1 MDFLKIQFTC
11 KMMSF
16 NNSLP
21 NEICYKIISYI
32 DFPSLYNCLTV
43 SPVWCQY
50 ILPTIWEKL
59 VFKTLPE
66 FQRFL
71 EIIKTYENARNY
83 CLHSRKL
90 NLSYVS
96 DFVTD
101 EHLLLLLKS
110 KNLSRINLSG
120 CTRLTDNTLSTIVLN
135 NLNTVV
141 LDLSGIPSLSWKT
154 MLAALPKLKKLKT
167 LSLSQC
173 VLLDDSQLKET
184 LVHCKHLKKLKLNNC
199 ISLTEKTLQTLSEHG
214 DLTELDISGCIN
226 MKDPSVLIK
235 VLMKHKNLKELNMS
249 GCFYLTSFIEYYSFP
264 SKLCSLRSL
273 NLTGLSELSN
283 HHVLKICEY
292 FPRLQIL
299 YLTKCNKITDAALTG
314 ISYLKTYLTSLHL
327 GHCNEVSDLG
337 ITRVLK
343 SCRNLTYVDFGGCF
357 RLTDQS
363 VAEIAKLP
371 RLQRVGLVKC
381 IFLTDISIIHLSNCS
396 SRFLERIHLSYCTGL
411 TAKSISYLMINC
423 RNLKH
428 LSVTGIGS
436 ILCTE
441 LRAFSRPIPKEINP
455 SQVPI
460 FCAFT
465 REEIE
470 LFRNYIN
477 QKLI

>member
-1 MDFLKIQFTC
+1 
-11 KMMSF
+11 MMSF
-16 NNSLP
+16 NTSLP
-21 NEICYKIISYI
+21 NEICYKIISYMETS
-32 DFPSLYNCLTV
+32 DLYNCLTV
-43 SPVWCQY
+43 SPVWCQF

-59 VFKTLPE
+59 VFKTLPD

-71 EIIKTYENARNY
+71 RILKTLENAENY
-83 CLHSRKL
+83 CVHSRKL

-96 DFVTD
+96 NFVTD
-101 EHLLLLLKS
+101 EHMLLLLGS
-110 KNLSRINLSG
+110 KNLSRINFSG
-120 CTRLTDNTLSTIVLN
+120 CTRLTDNMVSAILLN
-135 NLNTVV
+135 NLNTMV
-141 LDLSGIPSLSWKT
+141 LDLSGIPNLSWKT
-154 MLAALPKLKKLKT
+154 MLTALPKLKKLKT

-184 LVHCKHLKKLKLNNC
+184 LVHCKHLKKLKLTNC

-214 DLTELDISGCIN
+214 DLIELDISGCIN

-235 VLMKHKNLKELNMS
+235 AVMKHKNLKELNMS
-249 GCFYLTSFIEYYSFP
+249 GCFYLTNFMEYYYTFP
-264 SKLCSLRSL
+264 SKFCSLRSL

-283 HHVLKICEY
+283 THVLKICEF
-292 FPRLQIL
+292 FPKLQTL

-314 ISYLKTYLTSLHL
+314 ISNLKTHLTSLHL
-327 GHCNEVSDLG
+327 GHCNELTDLG
-337 ITRVLK
+337 ITMVLK
-343 SCRNLTYVDFGGCF
+343 SCKNLTYVDFGGCF
-357 RLTDQS
+357 RLTDNS

-423 RNLKH
+423 KNLKH